1 MISFNRF
8 RMSVTVLVAL
18 SLAFAVS
25 SCDKLPELLS
35 GISGGE
41 GQETAASVVPRSTTL
56 GAEEGSVWV
65 DVTATGAWSLG
76 LDFPEGTPE
85 WATITPEDGVGN
97 RSDVRLKYQAN
108 TGEESRTL
116 TILLSPAKGAT
127 ASVVVT
133 QYGAGSS
140 QGQVGNY
147 GYDVAPV
154 VLDWLELPAAVAD
167 DGREML
173 IHNMDGGKYRS
184 EKTDGVRN
192 FTCYWD
198 YDDYMSLWVAYPL
211 NNSIKG
217 SGGRSN
223 AWGYDALLPASIQP
237 DITNTYGGGWTR
249 GHQLPSADR
258 LRTEAANASTFVPT
272 NMTPQNYDFNSGIWV
287 DLENRVRDYAAKSDT
302 LFVVTGALF
311 DSSTRYSGSNT
322 GFKVKIPTHY
332 FKALLYKGSSTYA
345 TNGFMAAGFI
355 LPHDSGISGG
365 NYLDYIMS
373 IDELE
378 EQTGID
384 FFPNLVGKI
393 GKETADKIEAAA
405 PSAWWK

>member
-1 MISFNRF
+1 
-8 RMSVTVLVAL
+8 MSKVLKAAMAL
-18 SLAFAVS
+18 AMAACIS

-35 GISGGE
+35 GISGEE
-41 GQETAASVVPRSTTL
+41 GGGSATASVVPRSTSL
-56 GAEEGSVWV
+56 PAEEGTVWV
-65 DVTATGAWSLG
+65 DVTASGSWNLALE
-76 LDFPEGTPE
+76 FPAGTEE
-85 WATITPEDGVGN
+85 WAEITPTSGSGN
-97 RSDVRLKYQAN
+97 RGDVRLKYQAN
-108 TGEESRTL
+108 TGTESRRV
-116 TILLSPAKGAT
+116 TIFLVPDKGSSAT
-127 ASVVVT
+127 VEVT

-140 QGQVGNY
+140 QGQMGSY
-147 GYDVAPV
+147 GYDVAPAI
-154 VLDWLELPAAVAD
+154 LDWLELPAAVAD

-173 IHNMDGGKYRS
+173 IHNMDGGKYKG
-184 EKTDGVRN
+184 EKTDGTRN

-223 AWGYDALLPASIQP
+223 AWGYDALLPSNIQP
-237 DITNTYGGGWTR
+237 DVTNTYGGGWTR

-258 LRTEAANASTFVPT
+258 LKTNAANASTFVST
-272 NMTPQNYDFNSGIWV
+272 NMTPQDYDFNSGIWV

-322 GFKVKIPTHY
+322 GFRVKIPTHY
-332 FKALLYKGSSTYA
+332 FKALLYMGSSSYA
-345 TNGFMAAGFI
+345 TNGFMAAGYI
-355 LPHDSGISGG
+355 LPHDSSISYG

-378 EQTGID
+378 QQTGID
-384 FFPNLVGKI
+384 FFPNLIGKI
-393 GKETADKIEAAA
+393 GKENADKIEAAA
-405 PSAWWK
+405 PSSWWK